1 GRSRPKKQKL
11 FYWYDY
17 SQYYSRYS
25 QYYRYYCCIN
35 V

>member
-25 QYYRYYCCIN
+25 SIIGII
-35 V
+35 VAFKL